1 MTAYCILL
9 FYVIF
14 IPTSCN
20 TIPVKTSHGIPSTH
34 HENAHRRI
42 GMLSSVLDS
51 FSTPT
56 PSTTTPHTPTPDR
69 PTYHGYALRC
79 FMCGR
84 AFRSIEDIKKHYVD
98 EHKADATAIQAPG
111 KFLYNIRNS
120 FISFFSKYF

>member
-1 MTAYCILL
+1 MAAYCKLL

-14 IPTSCN
+14 IPTCCN

-34 HENAHRRI
+34 HENLHRKI

-51 FSTPT
+51 FSTST

-69 PTYHGYALRC
+69 PTYHGYALQC
-79 FMCGR
+79 FRCGR

-111 KFLYNIRNS
+111 KFLYNIKNS